1 MERRDAV
8 NVTITDARRPRSEDI
23 ARRQTRYVL
32 SMLLRTLCF
41 VGAVVAEGWLRWTLV
56 AGAVFLPYVAVILAN
71 AASQRRPDAMQGYR
85 PEPLELDGPSERPAL

>member
-1 MERRDAV
+1 MS
-8 NVTITDARRPRSEDI
+8 ITDARRPRSEDI
-23 ARRQTRYVL
+23 GRRQTRYVL

-71 AASQRRPDAMQGYR
+71 AASQRRPDAMTGYR
-85 PEPLELDGPSERPAL
+85 PERLELDGRSERPAL